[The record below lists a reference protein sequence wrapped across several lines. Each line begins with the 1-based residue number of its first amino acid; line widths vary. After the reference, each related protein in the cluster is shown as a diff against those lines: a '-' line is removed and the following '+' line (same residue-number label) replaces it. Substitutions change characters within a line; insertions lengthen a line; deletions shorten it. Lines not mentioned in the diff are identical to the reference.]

1 MLLFFIDKKYDW
13 LYKYNFKIIYYNYY
27 NKLCLYFFYVVFDF
41 GRYIRVNIGIYVL
54 VIGIY
59 VSLSI

>member
-1 MLLFFIDKKYDW
+1 MFYDNGFYKKNVSI
-13 LYKYNFKIIYYNYY
+13 NFKIIYYNYY